1 MPYEVRCIDCGSPF
15 QRTQRARS
23 HRCPECRQAAPLKRL
38 AALSAR
44 RKTEAAEARG
54 RLVCANP
61 FCGRPLEAQRST
73 RRYCSDQCR
82 RMAWRQAHRWMPAYL
97 RGDAG

>member
-1 MPYEVRCIDCGSPF
+1 MTYEARCIDCGSPF

-23 HRCPECRQAAPLKRL
+23 HRCLECQRAAPLKRW
-38 AALSAR
+38 AAFNAK

-54 RLVCANP
+54 KLVCQ
-61 FCGRPLEAQRST
+61 FELCGRPLEAQRST
-73 RRYCSDQCR
+73 RRYCSDRCR
-82 RMAWRQAHRWMPAYL
+82 RSAYRRAHSWMPAYL